1 MVHEALVVAKLI
13 TMTLGFVIAYQAFL
27 GYRRYASRPMLF
39 VAVGFC
45 FISFGAVIEGL
56 LYEVVG
62 LSIFLAGAVQTGL
75 VAVGML
81 FVLYSL
87 YGRHRPPPTSR

>member
-1 MVHEALVVAKLI
+1 MTVHVELVVAKLV
-13 TMTLGFVIAYQAFL
+13 TMCLGFLIAYQAYR
-27 GYRRYASRPMLF
+27 GYRDHGSEPLLY
-39 VAVGFC
+39 VAVGFL

-56 LYEVVG
+56 LFDVVG
-62 LSIFLAGAVQTGL
+62 LGIFTAGAVQTSI

-87 YGRHRPPPTSR
+87 YGRVEP

>member
-1 MVHEALVVAKLI
+1 MVHTELVVAKLV
-13 TMTLGFVIAYQAFL
+13 TMALGFLIAYQAFR
-27 GYRRYASRPMLF
+27 GYRRYRSRPMLF
-39 VAVGFC
+39 VGVGFL

-56 LYEVVG
+56 LFEVVG
-62 LSIFLAGAVQTGL
+62 LSIFEAGAVQTSL

-87 YGRHRPPPTSR
+87 YGRDGGPPR